1 MMICRIKRVTFR
13 ISIHCT
19 EGCAWVGGWGEGWG
33 WGGVGGLGC
42 ACVSVFCVR
51 VCAIVIGFVFLIDLG
66 SNWVNAC
73 CPS

>member
-1 MMICRIKRVTFR
+1 MDGVRDGDGV
-13 ISIHCT
+13 
-19 EGCAWVGGWGEGWG
+19 G

-51 VCAIVIGFVFLIDLG
+51 VGAIVIGFVFLIDLG